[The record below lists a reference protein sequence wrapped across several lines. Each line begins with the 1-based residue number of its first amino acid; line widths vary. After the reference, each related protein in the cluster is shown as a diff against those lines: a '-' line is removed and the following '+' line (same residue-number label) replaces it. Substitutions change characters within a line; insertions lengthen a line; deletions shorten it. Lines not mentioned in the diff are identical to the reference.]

1 MDFALQVLETI
12 ILASIVILAVW
23 LINRAIGSKA
33 GYRWRKILWLILAVR
48 LIFPIPL
55 NITDYLASFQQFEV
69 NIPLPDSASHAAV
82 SSDMLVPSEGTNAQT
97 GTVLP
102 DADATLNET
111 VQTGNTVNNAVTNEN
126 TDLSQNTVTNATT
139 DLAVNTASVMSK
151 NTILT
156 FVLVIWAVGALVSIG
171 IRVFQYHWLKSKY
184 LHKALLCE
192 DASIIAMM
200 NIICNE
206 FGIQKPLRIMVQ
218 NNITSPMLFGY
229 FNTILFLPEIPYSE
243 AELNSVLR
251 HELTHYKHRDLWY
264 KLLMMFTC
272 DLYWFNPIFRL
283 MKRMAYK
290 DVECICDEKATKHM
304 SLEDKRTYCNSILK
318 TMTGVRDKNLAF
330 TTQFAANKKTAK
342 QRLENILTSPNRKAG
357 IAILCVLL
365 MAMIMGTA
373 CVSFNIASED
383 ETEDTV
389 EETLEAD
396 ETEKSTEESTDAAET
411 EPATPEFSGMTIDA
425 DLTISD
431 DVLNNLKTMH
441 PDLEISVVDFD
452 DEQYYDALYDKREDE
467 AGTPP
472 TIVYSYTDTVIDLG
486 KAGIFADITDN
497 LKERGWI
504 DAMTDSVKGHVSDEN
519 GRFYGV
525 PDLFP
530 YSFGIV
536 CNVEMFEAA
545 GLVDEE
551 GCPLMPET
559 WEELA
564 ETAVKIKEATGE
576 AGFSFQTDF
585 LGSVYWANIAWCFG
599 ATDLCIDNGDETYT
613 ANLASDEAIAAM
625 EYIKALKWDYDVLLE
640 SPINVDY
647 DTNFEYIGTG
657 KVAMCIGA
665 NDAIHYPTTYGLSPD
680 KVALGAMPAGPSG
693 LRYSISDTG
702 VYAISA
708 DATQEEINA
717 ALDLLEING
726 KGPVLNDA
734 TKSNIES
741 IISDRVSTGN
751 LAIGEIPIWKNTEIK
766 EYEQSILAQYCN
778 TNQAL
783 YQSYFDAI
791 SSPDYALRNILDTI
805 QWPATGFL
813 PAMEEVLI
821 EVLSNPDADVP
832 ALMQDANE
840 FYQDTLD
847 RLEYDNAF

>member
-1 MDFALQVLETI
+1 M
-12 ILASIVILAVW
+12 
-23 LINRAIGSKA
+23 A
-33 GYRWRKILWLILAVR
+33 GFSGKVN
-48 LIFPIPL
+48 FPYTVKPGRPPGFIQ
-55 NITDYLASFQQFEV
+55 TV
-69 NIPLPDSASHAAV
+69 PDSASHAPV
-82 SSDMLVPSEGTNAQT
+82 SSDMLVPSEGTNTQT

-111 VQTGNTVNNAVTNEN
+111 VQIDNTVHNAVTNKN
-126 TDLSQNTVTNATT
+126 TDLSESTVIAPTT
-139 DLAVNTASVMSK
+139 DLTADTASVMSE

-156 FVLVIWAVGALVSIG
+156 SVLIIWAIGALVSIG
-171 IRVFQYHWLKSKY
+171 VRVFQYHLLKSKY
-184 LHKALLCE
+184 LKKALLCE
-192 DASIIAMM
+192 DASTIAMM
-200 NIICNE
+200 NSICNE

-218 NNITSPMLFGY
+218 DNITSPMLFGY
-229 FNTILFLPEIPYSE
+229 FSTILFLPEIPYSE

-290 DVECICDEKATKHM
+290 DVECICDEKATRHM

-365 MAMIMGTA
+365 VAMVMGTA
-373 CVSFNIASED
+373 CVSFNISSED
-383 ETEDTV
+383 ETEETAD
-389 EETLEAD
+389 ETLEAD
-396 ETEKSTEESTDAAET
+396 ETEETTEGET
-411 EPATPEFSGMTIDA
+411 ETSETEADTPEFSGMTIDA
-425 DLTISD
+425 DLVISD
-431 DVLNNLKTMH
+431 DVLNELKTMH
-441 PDLEISVVDFD
+441 PELEISVVDFD
-452 DEQYYDALYDKREDE
+452 DNTYYNAIYDKKEYDIS
-467 AGTPP
+467 AQP
-472 TIVYSYTDTVIDLG
+472 TIVYTYTESIMELG
-486 KAGIFADITDN
+486 KAGIFADITDV

-504 DAMTDSVKGHVSDEN
+504 DAMTDSVKGFVSDEN

-525 PDLFP
+525 PNLFP
-530 YSFGIV
+530 YSFGIM

-551 GCPLMPET
+551 GLPLIPET
-559 WEELA
+559 WDELA

-576 AGFSFQTDF
+576 AGFSLQTDYI
-585 LGSVYWANIAWCFG
+585 GSLFWANIAWCFG
-599 ATDLCIDNGDETYT
+599 ATDLYINNGDETYT

-625 EYIKALKWDYDVLLE
+625 EFIKSLKWDYDVLVEL
-640 SPINVDY
+640 PMNVDY
-647 DTNFEYIGTG
+647 DANFEYFGTG
-657 KVAMCIGA
+657 KVAMCMGA
-665 NDAIHYPTTYGLSPD
+665 NDVIHYPTTYGLAPD
-680 KVALGAMPAGPSG
+680 KIALGAMPAGPSG

-741 IISDRVSTGN
+741 IISERVSTGN
-751 LAIGEIPIWKNTEIK
+751 FAIGEIQIWKNTEIS
-766 EYEQSILAQYCN
+766 SI
-778 TNQAL
+778 
-783 YQSYFDAI
+783 
-791 SSPDYALRNILDTI
+791 
-805 QWPATGFL
+805 W
-813 PAMEEVLI
+813 
-821 EVLSNPDADVP
+821 
-832 ALMQDANE
+832 
-840 FYQDTLD
+840 
-847 RLEYDNAF
+847 